1 LVLIVRGLQERVVD
15 VVVVAQQ
22 DGDHRC
28 TMRHVGPRHHFGPV
42 LRHREIRLV
51 TSVVH

>member
-1 LVLIVRGLQERVVD
+1 LLLVARRCHEGVVD

-28 TMRHVGPRHHFGPV
+28 PM
-42 LRHREIRLV
+42 RLV
-51 TSVVH
+51 GAGTNL